1 MREPSMKFPVIC
13 PECAR
18 ESIGEFQIA
27 VIATALITGKSLRL
41 YSACHDVYWTATP
54 VEREQLRE
62 YLAAISID
70 AQELDEQ
77 PQESSD
83 AGRNRPSAGSL

>member
-1 MREPSMKFPVIC
+1 VREPSMKFPVTC

-18 ESIGEFQIA
+18 ETIGEFQIA
-27 VIATALITGKSLRL
+27 VIATALITGKTLRL
-41 YSACHDVYWTATP
+41 YSACHDLYWTATQ

-70 AQELDEQ
+70 ARERDDQ
-77 PQESSD
+77 PVESSD
-83 AGRNRPSAGSL
+83 STGASSVGGSV

>member
-1 MREPSMKFPVIC
+1 MKFPVIC

-27 VIATALITGKSLRL
+27 VIATALITGKTLRL
-41 YSACHDVYWTATP
+41 YSACHDVYWTATS

-70 AQELDEQ
+70 ARETGEQ
-77 PQESSD
+77 PEESSD
-83 AGRNRPSAGSL
+83 SRDAKSNGDSV

>member
-1 MREPSMKFPVIC
+1 MKFPVVC

-27 VIATALITGKSLRL
+27 VIATALITGKTLRL
-41 YSACHDVYWTATP
+41 YSACHDVYWTATS

-70 AQELDEQ
+70 ARETGEQ
-77 PQESSD
+77 PDDSSD
-83 AGRNRPSAGSL
+83 STDAKSIGGH

>member
-27 VIATALITGKSLRL
+27 VIATALMTGKSLRL
-41 YSACHDVYWTATP
+41 YSDCHDIYWTATR

-62 YLAAISID
+62 YLAAISMD
-70 AQELDEQ
+70 ARELDKQ
-77 PQESSD
+77 PQEPSD
-83 AGRNRPSAGSL
+83 FGNIRPSAGSG

>member
-41 YSACHDVYWTATP
+41 YAACHDVYWTAAS

-70 AQELDEQ
+70 AREL
-77 PQESSD
+77 
-83 AGRNRPSAGSL
+83 AGTP